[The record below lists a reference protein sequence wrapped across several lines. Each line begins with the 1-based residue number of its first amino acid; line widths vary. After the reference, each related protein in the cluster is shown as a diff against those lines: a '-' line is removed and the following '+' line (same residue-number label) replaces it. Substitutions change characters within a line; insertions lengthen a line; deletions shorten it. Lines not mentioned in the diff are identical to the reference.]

1 MCKYHGLYMLVCLE
15 GEGVGVK
22 EGRYMMYN
30 GCGCGERY
38 THTRFLYLLGVHRVG
53 QDKGGV

>member
-1 MCKYHGLYMLVCLE
+1 
-15 GEGVGVK
+15 
-22 EGRYMMYN
+22 MMYN